1 MNGIGL
7 GTHLL
12 IFGALVVNLWF
23 GGDLVEAVTTHQV
36 RGLFELTV
44 ILGWLWFV
52 IGMQVPLPGSKR
64 WRERRAQLRELD
76 EERREA
82 EERDRG

>member
-23 GGDLVEAVTTHQV
+23 GGDLVDAATNQRL
-36 RGLFELTV
+36 RGLFELMA
-44 ILGWLWFV
+44 ILGYLWFV
-52 IGMQVPLPGSKR
+52 IGIQVPLPGSER
-64 WRERRAQLRELD
+64 WRERRKLLRELD
-76 EERREA
+76 EQRREG
-82 EERDRG
+82 EERDQR